1 MRTIVINSKDYSL
14 FGRNE
19 DRNNVHPHMIDMET
33 GEVPC
38 GQRGLLKEFLT
49 QNNVDVEPWD
59 KKNTHWAVIEAI
71 KLINP
76 KAIDFEVKE
85 EIQNDSEYLEITIDN
100 IEEQERKV
108 IESNNYGKEQQIIE
122 SVIKNYKGH
131 DDINIVAMKIS
142 VIDVTNS
149 TQLAHYKS
157 KISLYD
163 LATIIMNISEIDNKI
178 KDGNPDVVNE
188 IAKVCKNEFNVNL
201 FSFASK
207 YCHYHNRFLYGKDD
221 YSIYDSVV
229 KETLPHYFDIKK
241 QTIENWR
248 TTIDYKSYN
257 NFIGNVLD
265 SKNIHIPNRR
275 TKFDHFLWY
284 ANRTK

>member
-1 MRTIVINSKDYSL
+1 MKTIVINEKEYQL
-14 FGRNE
+14 FSRNE
-19 DRNNVHPHMIDMET
+19 DRNNIHPHMIDLET
-33 GEVPC
+33 GEPPC
-38 GQRGLLKEFLT
+38 GQRGLLKEFLV
-49 QNNVDVEPWD
+49 QNNVDVEPWE
-59 KKNTHWAVIEAI
+59 KKTTHWCVLEAI
-71 KLINP
+71 KLVSP
-76 KAIDFEVKE
+76 KSISIEIE
-85 EIQNDSEYLEITIDN
+85 EDTTQTSDYLELTVEN

-108 IESNNYGKEQQIIE
+108 VESNNYGKEQKILE
-122 SVIKNYKGH
+122 DVLSSYKFNS
-131 DDINIVAMKIS
+131 DINIIAMKIS

-163 LATIIMNISEIDNKI
+163 LACII
-178 KDGNPDVVNE
+178 KDIKNIDDRIKNGDPEVVNE
-188 IAKVCKNEFNVNL
+188 IARQSKTKYQVNL

-207 YCHYHNRFLYGKDD
+207 YCHYHNRFVYGKDD

-229 KETLPHYFDIKK
+229 KETLPHYFNVKK

-248 TTIDYKSYN
+248 AQVDYKSYN
-257 NFIGNVLD
+257 DFIQDCLD
-265 SKNIHIPNRR
+265 KSNIHISDKR